1 MAWLHLKSSNLFRTK
16 NWFKTQ
22 KEANSAQHF
31 IVLRN
36 KSTEVEDIED
46 IKSKKRLGE
55 KVPKAWL
62 WLPQDYT
69 YFEYSWRRKFNI

>member
-46 IKSKKRLGE
+46 IKSKKKIGRKSAQGVAVATTRL
-55 KVPKAWL
+55 
-62 WLPQDYT
+62 YI
-69 YFEYSWRRKFNI
+69 F